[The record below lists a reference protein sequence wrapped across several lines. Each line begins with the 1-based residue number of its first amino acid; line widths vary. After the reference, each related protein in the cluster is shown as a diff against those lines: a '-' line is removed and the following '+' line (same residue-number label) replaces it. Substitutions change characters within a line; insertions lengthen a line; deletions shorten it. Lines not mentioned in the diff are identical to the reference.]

1 MQLPQRGQEDRFPVK
16 MATTCFPTPQLSSAN
31 ANPLKIVFELN
42 FVLHRAALLF
52 GSQSSSR
59 GWKADYI
66 LFIGVTELQWGYQLH
81 SEPDFGVNAH

>member
-66 LFIGVTELQWGYQLH
+66 LFIGAIIIKFKNTKNDIPN
-81 SEPDFGVNAH
+81 SIR